1 MHARKR
7 LMFKNRDRARK
18 AANHAAAAPAT
29 PVVEKV
35 APVTPVAEKVAP
47 VTPVVEKV
55 APVAEKVAPKARP
68 LKKTSTTKRSAV
80 TSKKK

>member
-1 MHARKR
+1 
-7 LMFKNRDRARK
+7 MFKNRDRARK

-35 APVTPVAEKVAP
+35 APVTPV
-47 VTPVVEKV
+47 VEKV
-55 APVAEKVAPKARP
+55 APAAEKAAPVVEKAAPKAKP
-68 LKKTSTTKRSAV
+68 FKKTSTTKRSAV

>member
-18 AANHAAAAPAT
+18 AANHAAATPVT
-29 PVVEKV
+29 PVVEK
-35 APVTPVAEKVAP
+35 TAP
-47 VTPVVEKV
+47 VTPVVEKA
-55 APVAEKVAPKARP
+55 APVVEKTAPVVEKAAPKAKP
-68 LKKTSTTKRSAV
+68 FKKTSTTKSSAI

>member
-47 VTPVVEKV
+47 V
-55 APVAEKVAPKARP
+55 AEKVAPKARP

>member
-18 AANHAAAAPAT
+18 AANHAAA
-29 PVVEKV
+29 
-35 APVTPVAEKVAP
+35 AP